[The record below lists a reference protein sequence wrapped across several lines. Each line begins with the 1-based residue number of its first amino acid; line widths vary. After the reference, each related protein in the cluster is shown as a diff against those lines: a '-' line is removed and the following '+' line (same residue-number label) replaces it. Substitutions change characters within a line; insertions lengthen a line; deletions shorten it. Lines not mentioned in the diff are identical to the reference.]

1 MTRTLITLSGAV
13 LGVISPLFMRPPGRQ
28 VAALCYREQD
38 GDKEVLMITSRR
50 TGRWI
55 IPKGWPI
62 DGLGF
67 PDAALYEAW
76 EEAGVKRGRIA
87 GKAKGSY
94 RYRKRLQNGAERRCL
109 VDVFPVKV
117 DSVAG
122 TYPESAV
129 RQRRWVPRDEA
140 ANLVKEPELRRIIR
154 AI

>member
-1 MTRTLITLSGAV
+1 MTRTLISLSGAV
-13 LGVISPLFMRPPGRQ
+13 LGAISPLFMRPPGRQ
-28 VAALCYREQD
+28 VAALCYREND

-87 GKAKGSY
+87 GAASGSY
-94 RYRKRLQNGAERRCL
+94 RYRKRLQNGAERPCL
-109 VDVFPVKV
+109 VDVYPVEV
-117 DSVAG
+117 DSMAG
-122 TYPESAV
+122 TYPESTQ
-129 RQRRWVPRDEA
+129 RQRRWVARDEA
-140 ANLVKEPELRRIIR
+140 ANMVKEAELRQIIR

>member
-1 MTRTLITLSGAV
+1 MTRTLISLSGAV
-13 LGVISPLFMRPPGRQ
+13 LRAISPLFMRPPGRQ

-38 GDKEVLMITSRR
+38 GGKEILMVTSRR
-50 TGRWI
+50 SGRWI

-87 GKAKGSY
+87 GAASGSY
-94 RYRKRLQNGAERRCL
+94 RYRKRLQNGAERPCL
-109 VDVFPVKV
+109 VDVFPVEV
-117 DSVAG
+117 DAMAG
-122 TYPESAV
+122 VFPESEV

-140 ANLVKEPELRRIIR
+140 ANLVREPALSHIIR